1 MAKFYR
7 VRLGKSNVHAEACF
21 EGGFVGTDF
30 DLYIDLTGNLP
41 DEWRRFNE
49 EFIPKFIEKEPD
61 RSRISAGLACG
72 AIWTVS
78 KGMQNGDVILC
89 PDGKGRYRVGEVD
102 GDYYYK
108 GDAILHHRRP
118 ITWNDKYINRS
129 DMSEEL
135 RKSTDS
141 TLTAINISKYS
152 DEIESFLVGTG
163 KPKLSTTDE
172 LIEDPTAFA
181 MESHLEDFLIAN
193 WKQTELGQ
201 NYDIYEEEG
210 ELVGKQYQ
218 TDTGPMDILAVSK
231 DNSTLLVVELKKGR
245 ASDAVVGQ
253 TLRYMGY
260 VSEVLSEENQKV
272 KGLIIALS
280 DDKRLQRAL
289 IPLNGSIEFYRYEI
303 NFSLKKI
310 E

>member
-1 MAKFYR
+1 MARFYR
-7 VRLGKSNVHAEACF
+7 VRLGESSIHAEACF

-30 DLYIDLTGNLP
+30 GLYIDLTGKLP

-49 EFIPKFIEKEPD
+49 EYIPSFIEKEPGK
-61 RSRISAGLACG
+61 SKISAGLACG
-72 AIWTVS
+72 SIWTVS
-78 KGMQNGDVILC
+78 KGMKNGDVLLS
-89 PDGKGRYRVGEVD
+89 PDGKGNYRIGEVN

-108 GDAILHHRRP
+108 GEEVLHHRRP
-118 ITWNDKYINRS
+118 VAWTTKYISRS
-129 DMSEEL
+129 DMSKEL
-135 RKSTDS
+135 GKSVDTP
-141 TLTAINISKYS
+141 LTAINISKYS
-152 DEIESFLVGTG
+152 EEIESFLVGTG
-163 KPKLSTTDE
+163 KPKLSANDE

-193 WKQTELGQ
+193 WNQTELGRD
-201 NYDIYEEEG
+201 YDIYEEEG

-260 VSEVLSEENQKV
+260 VSEVLSEQHQKV

-280 DDKRLQRAL
+280 DDQRLQRAL
-289 IPLNGSIEFYRYEI
+289 IPLHGAIEFYRYEI
-303 NFSLKKI
+303 NFSLRKVM
-310 E
+310 